1 MFSRKLCEAFVFS
14 DLLILYSNGLLSF
27 FRPEDHRGRP
37 DPVGEEALRRHDPD
51 RVLSERV
58 RAHRAAALHGQP
70 AEQVYT
76 MAPHQCFPG
85 GA

>member
-1 MFSRKLCEAFVFS
+1 MYVTRKRTLWGWPFSSA
-14 DLLILYSNGLLSF
+14 DLSLPLL
-27 FRPEDHRGRP
+27 RPEDHRGRP

-70 AEQVYT
+70 AEQMLAV
-76 MAPHQCFPG
+76 APERFSF
-85 GA
+85 